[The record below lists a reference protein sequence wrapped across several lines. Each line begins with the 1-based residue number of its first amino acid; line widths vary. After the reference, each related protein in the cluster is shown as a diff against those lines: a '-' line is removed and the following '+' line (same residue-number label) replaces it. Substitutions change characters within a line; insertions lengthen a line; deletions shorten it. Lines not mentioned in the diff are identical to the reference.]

1 MKIFCSVDVCA
12 RLFSLQKHEGTK
24 PKLQLWYNI
33 SQELLIPRQSKPYA
47 IPAPFCSQK
56 KLPTASHSE
65 VMNRIFFN
73 KKRTIFFLIF
83 IQGRTF
89 CHGTFEVFL
98 LGGIQQQWNLGMN
111 LYYPHLL
118 VFYSNNLSSK
128 CCLSILHIFNFFFH
142 RNKIRDGINVVCFLK
157 L

>member
-1 MKIFCSVDVCA
+1 MCVPDYSHYKNMKAPS
-12 RLFSLQKHEGTK
+12 RSFSSDTAFPKSCWFQGKASLMQFQHRFAHRKNYPQPLIQKSWTG
-24 PKLQLWYNI
+24 
-33 SQELLIPRQSKPYA
+33 
-47 IPAPFCSQK
+47 F
-56 KLPTASHSE
+56 
-65 VMNRIFFN
+65 FFN

-98 LGGIQQQWNLGMN
+98 LGGIQQQWNLGMY
-111 LYYPHLL
+111 LDYPHLL